1 VCDAL
6 HGLECESAASR
17 FVRQS
22 GMASNEIFRAATL
35 GWVTGVEAAVSSGE
49 DLNRVDPGGTGQVAL
64 HYAAENGHSRVV
76 ELLLKAGASVAVRDF
91 HGQTPLHAAASGGHL
106 AVVRLLLEHGAEL
119 DARGRFGRTP
129 LHAALAHPP
138 VVSLL
143 LDLGAEVDVPDKK
156 ERTPLHWCAAEGY
169 LKSAQLL
176 LENGADVEASTAT
189 GWTPLFLAARNDQ
202 ADLLRL
208 LLEAGA
214 DACACDT
221 VEGHTPSE
229 VAASA
234 LIADLLRHAAATS
247 DGFAQADR
255 RRQGA
260 AGGVGSRGGGGGSGP
275 SGEIQ
280 PAHAGAGAAPPG
292 GPVGDTPSEVAGLLF
307 EALGLKTPTFLASR
321 IQRAAEKRVPRP
333 GDAPAAAI

>member
-1 VCDAL
+1 
-6 HGLECESAASR
+6 
-17 FVRQS
+17 
-22 GMASNEIFRAATL
+22 MASSEIFRAATV
-35 GWVTGVEAAVSSGE
+35 GWLAGVEAAVSSGE
-49 DLNRVDPGGTGQVAL
+49 DLNRVDPGGTGHVAL

-106 AVVRLLLEHGAEL
+106 SVVRLLLEHGAEL

-129 LHAALAHPP
+129 LHAALAHPQ

-169 LKSAQLL
+169 LESARLL
-176 LENGADVEASTAT
+176 LDNGADVEAATGT
-189 GWTPLFLAARNDQ
+189 GWTPLFMAARNDQ
-202 ADLLRL
+202 ADLVRL

-234 LIADLLRHAAATS
+234 LVADLLRHAAANS
-247 DGFAQADR
+247 DGFAQADFR
-255 RRQGA
+255 GRQGA
-260 AGGVGSRGGGGGSGP
+260 ARGVGSRGAGGASGP
-275 SGEIQ
+275 PGEIQ
-280 PAHAGAGAAPPG
+280 PAPGGGAAAVPG
-292 GPVGDTPSEVAGLLF
+292 RPVGDTPSEVAGLLF

-321 IQRAAEKRVPRP
+321 IQRTAERR
-333 GDAPAAAI
+333 APPSAAAASNA